1 MTLGSGPFRSREEA
15 KQPSDWQK
23 YANRVALK
31 YSCWRTLPDAHIRGW
46 DSALDRGRV
55 LHMCRVDYCWERG
68 RDPPSPAKAGLKGV
82 HRQDCR
88 RHAAHHSPLYQDKA
102 VTPTSLKD
110 IFTPIW
116 SGPLEGV

>member
-88 RHAAHHSPLYQDKA
+88 RPRPTIHLFMGLYAQTLEKFRQA
-102 VTPTSLKD
+102 VCHN
-110 IFTPIW
+110 I
-116 SGPLEGV
+116 SGSNR